1 MEQKKTKRSLDKFLF
16 SFKFM
21 KKITLE
27 KIIYYIVL
35 IVMIGTLVLKLCSYL
50 PFVRDIWDFSSK
62 RVYLLWGSIFFLL
75 CTYIYGIISK
85 KIKINYI
92 DIIIYILIFLGFIS
106 TTFALDF
113 EKSFFGAPNRYEG
126 LLTILSYYFLMLNTK
141 YLTNQKYKENI
152 IKVFIGLGIF
162 QAIYGILQAYT
173 SLLLIRHYPF
183 MPYMAMG
190 LCSNPN
196 FYSSYML
203 MQVLLVSSLYIQ
215 NKKIIYLFLTIL
227 FGMNLYLAQ
236 SSGPV
241 LALIITLIF
250 MFIYF
255 KDKIKSIIIVILVLL
270 VTFTLTEITSRDAQ
284 KKLYNMEIPSNY
296 NIPTEI
302 VNTVNVIKEKDE
314 KALENIGSGRIYV
327 WKRSLPLFKEYGL
340 VGAGLDN
347 FEEAYPQVGEV
358 RYDKAHNVYLQI
370 GITNGIPAL
379 LLYLSL
385 CFIIFIKGFKYKN
398 NLFKAIY
405 IAFIGYSIQAFAN
418 ISVIEVAP
426 YFFIFMGLLA
436 SNQNDTSETVV

>member
-1 MEQKKTKRSLDKFLF
+1 
-16 SFKFM
+16 M

-50 PFVRDIWDFSSK
+50 PYVRDVWDFTTK
-62 RVYLLWGSIFFLL
+62 RVYLLWGSIFLL
-75 CTYIYGIISK
+75 LNTYIYGIISK

-92 DIIIYILIFLGFIS
+92 DIIIYMLIFLGFVS

-141 YLTNQKYKENI
+141 YITNQKYKNNI

-162 QAIYGILQAYT
+162 QSIYGILQVYT
-173 SLLLIRHYPF
+173 SSIFIRHYPF

-196 FYSSYML
+196 FYASYML

-215 NKKIIYLFLTIL
+215 NNKIIYLFLTIL
-227 FGMNLYLAQ
+227 FGINLYIAQ
-236 SSGPV
+236 STGPF
-241 LALIITLIF
+241 LALIITFIF
-250 MFIYF
+250 MIIYF
-255 KDKIKSIIIVILVLL
+255 RKKIKNIIIVILVLSL
-270 VTFTLTEITSRDAQ
+270 TFYLTGITSEKAQ
-284 KKLYNMEIPSNY
+284 KRIYNMDVQTSY
-296 NIPTEI
+296 NISSDI
-302 VNTVNVIKEKDE
+302 VNTVNVLKENDE
-314 KALENIGSGRIYV
+314 QALETIGSGRIYV
-327 WKRSLPLFKEYGL
+327 WKRSLPLFKKYGL

-347 FEEAYPQVGEV
+347 FEKAYPQVGEV

-385 CFIIFIKGFKYKN
+385 CFIIFIKGFKYKDTLN
-398 NLFKAIY
+398 KAIY

-426 YFFIFMGLLA
+426 YFFIFMGLIA
-436 SNQNDTSETVV
+436 ANENSINETIV